1 LVEYEGTAY
10 YGFQWQKGVPTIQ
23 GKLEEAVFNVT
34 GQRVRI
40 RGAGRTDAGVHAR
53 GQVASFE
60 CESRL
65 SAPVMVRALN
75 ANLPPD
81 IAVKAA
87 CEVDS
92 RFDPR
97 RDALSREYRYTIL
110 NTVSRSPLWARWSY
124 WLPRRLDTDAMNR
137 ACEALLGE
145 KDMAPFT
152 NREGGKKNTV
162 RRVMRAA
169 VERVGGRVLFDMEA
183 NAFLPQQVRR
193 AVAAL
198 IRVGLGQMTVRDFF
212 DLAASGETGKA
223 KLVAPAQ
230 GLCLMRVNYS
240 KIGFQYE
247 DV

>member
-1 LVEYEGTAY
+1 MVEYEGTAY

-169 VERVGGRVLFDMEA
+169 VE
-183 NAFLPQQVRR
+183 
-193 AVAAL
+193 
-198 IRVGLGQMTVRDFF
+198 
-212 DLAASGETGKA
+212 
-223 KLVAPAQ
+223 
-230 GLCLMRVNYS
+230 
-240 KIGFQYE
+240 
-247 DV
+247 